1 MKNVFIID
9 DDKFL
14 LDMYALKFQESG
26 YEVQVATNGSEALAK
41 LNEGY
46 RPNMVLL
53 DIVMPGMDGLEF
65 LKQAKEKKVL
75 GSAIVVIL
83 SNPSILS
90 SSKLK
95 YKKLFS
101 NLASIICFN
110 NVLFPHLL
118 TPFIINAFFPLYA
131 SDSANFS
138 LGVVC

>member
-83 SNPSILS
+83 SNLGQHEDIERGIEQGAKDYIVKASFTPREVVMKVSSILE
-90 SSKLK
+90 KQ
-95 YKKLFS
+95 
-101 NLASIICFN
+101 I
-110 NVLFPHLL
+110 
-118 TPFIINAFFPLYA
+118 
-131 SDSANFS
+131 
-138 LGVVC
+138 